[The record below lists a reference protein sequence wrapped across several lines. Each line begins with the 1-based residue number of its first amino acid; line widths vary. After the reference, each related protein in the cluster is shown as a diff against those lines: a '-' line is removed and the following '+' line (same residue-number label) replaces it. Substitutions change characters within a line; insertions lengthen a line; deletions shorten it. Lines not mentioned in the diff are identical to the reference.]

1 MPQTALFPIM
11 KYKKVKKTLTFDMLD
26 AKLGDDAPFLIS
38 LSDGLQEELRL
49 VIAGAI
55 VGNTDDNIPDF
66 EGTDDATKRAI
77 RAVLAKTRPIE
88 ANEQCSFEI
97 CFHNYITYRI
107 RNESFSSYD
116 PEAIGNGRYL
126 IIFEKSEFLS
136 NLHITTD
143 AQVLDDGSYYPG
155 KWIHYGI
162 YTQNHIIDV
171 IAQDAP
177 DISEIKNTNSFA
189 SI

>member
-1 MPQTALFPIM
+1 MTN
-11 KYKKVKKTLTFDMLD
+11 KKENKTLTFHMLD
-26 AKLGDDAPFLIS
+26 TKLGDHAPFLIS

-49 VIAGAI
+49 VIAGAT
-55 VGNTDDNIPDF
+55 VGNTGDNIPDL
-66 EGTDDATKRAI
+66 EETDETTKQAI
-77 RAVLAKTRPIE
+77 SAVLAKTRPIE
-88 ANEQCSFEI
+88 ANEQCLYEL
-97 CFHNYITYRI
+97 CFHDYIIYRI

-116 PEAIGNGRYL
+116 PEAIGHGQYL
-126 IIFEKSEFLS
+126 ITFEKSEFLS
-136 NLHITTD
+136 HLHIATD

-177 DISEIKNTNSFA
+177 DISEIKNTDSFA